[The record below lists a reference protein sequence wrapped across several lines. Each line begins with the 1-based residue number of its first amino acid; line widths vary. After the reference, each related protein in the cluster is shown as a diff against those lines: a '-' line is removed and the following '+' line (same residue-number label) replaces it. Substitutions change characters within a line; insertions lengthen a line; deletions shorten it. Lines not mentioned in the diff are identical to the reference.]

1 MKRPNFLNP
10 SAARELAWAE
20 RQKDWTLLA
29 HEVAKGLRWKRDH
42 SGMQAGTPMGEALR
56 LFWQFKTFGIA
67 VMQRAF
73 LREFY
78 GYGKGAGGRGRLNQR
93 GWCQRVVCA
102 SRA

>member
-42 SGMQAGTPMGEALR
+42 SGMQAGTPMGAGWSVEVLDYLAAR
-56 LFWQFKTFGIA
+56 C
-67 VMQRAF
+67 
-73 LREFY
+73 REH
-78 GYGKGAGGRGRLNQR
+78 GVEVA
-93 GWCQRVVCA
+93 A
-102 SRA
+102 